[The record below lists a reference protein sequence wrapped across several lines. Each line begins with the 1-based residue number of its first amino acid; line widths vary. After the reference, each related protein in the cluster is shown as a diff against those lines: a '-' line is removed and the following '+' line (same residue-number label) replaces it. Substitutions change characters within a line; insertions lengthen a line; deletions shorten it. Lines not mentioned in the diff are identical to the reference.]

1 MPPLDRSLL
10 RNVEVEFT
18 SSPGITQGGLCA
30 APNLTKQEFIQMLN
44 VAFIARGGFEVRPAS
59 SNTPV
64 AETDDLL
71 FPLGKYFLQPVIAG
85 EQVRKNDE
93 RFYPR
98 TLSGMSSTPTTDSFR
113 NQVRHRD
120 GRCVITGQVNLAAHV
135 DMWRGFQA
143 AHIFPR
149 ALNDIFC
156 GHGFS
161 QLITYHRSDPINS
174 PQNGLLLR
182 SDIHELWDDYSLA
195 VNPDNNYRVQSFS
208 PNASQHHGNVL
219 QDVCRLPGD
228 EAGILDA
235 LLRWNF
241 QQAVL
246 ANMRGAGEPSF
257 EFDFPPGSDMMG
269 EIRAGPQAAER
280 MEAELFGRLHG
291 WHGASPPKT

>member
-1 MPPLDRSLL
+1 MPALDRSLL
-10 RNVEVEFT
+10 RNVEVEFA

-30 APNLTKQEFIQMLN
+30 APNLTKREFIQMLN
-44 VAFIARGGFEVRPAS
+44 VAFIASGGFEVRPAG
-59 SNTPV
+59 SNTPM

-71 FPLGKYFLQPVIAG
+71 SPLGKYFLHPMIAG

-98 TLSGMSSTPTTDSFR
+98 MLSGMSSTATTESFR

-120 GRCVITGQVNLAAHV
+120 RRCVITGQVNLAAQV
-135 DMWRGFQA
+135 EMWDGFKA
-143 AHIFPR
+143 AHIFRR
-149 ALNDIFC
+149 ALNDIFRD
-156 GHGFS
+156 HGFS

-195 VNPDNNYRVQSFS
+195 VNPNNYRVQSFS

-219 QDVCRLPGD
+219 QDVCHLPGD
-228 EAGILDA
+228 EAGVLDA
-235 LLRWNF
+235 LMRWDF

-257 EFDFPPGSDMMG
+257 EFDFPL
-269 EIRAGPQAAER
+269 EV
-280 MEAELFGRLHG
+280 
-291 WHGASPPKT
+291 T